1 MKTTVHTSTP
11 SACQPGAI
19 VRHTGDFCRMIG
31 WNTPP
36 INGIVVSVRDGYQDT
51 ICTVWWC
58 DREAGDGIE
67 ILARHLELH
76 PGGWFDN
83 EQTSDS
89 MRDCLLAEF
98 HAAQEVTK

>member
-31 WNTPP
+31 WHTPP

-58 DREAGDGIE
+58 DREAGAGIDL
-67 ILARHLELH
+67 LARHLELH
-76 PGGWFDN
+76 PEN
-83 EQTSDS
+83 ARTSDS

-98 HAAQEVTK
+98 DAAQEVTK